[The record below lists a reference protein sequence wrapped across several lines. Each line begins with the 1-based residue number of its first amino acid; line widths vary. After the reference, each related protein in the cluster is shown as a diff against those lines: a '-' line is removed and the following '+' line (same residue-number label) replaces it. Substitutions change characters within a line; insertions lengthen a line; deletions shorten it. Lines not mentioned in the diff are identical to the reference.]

1 MIGKMEIYIRID
13 SDDDGYCGWWSFD
26 INDESYLVDGR
37 ALWTTSKFMGEEYT
51 RGTACTSVKQ
61 TKSEAKLARANAHS
75 NGIVDPKVS
84 FWRQVGNKLVQTKF
98 TLDNKIKKIP
108 NPIVLKDKDVFEP
121 PRLR

>member
-37 ALWTTSKFMGEEYT
+37 ALWTTSKFTGEEYT

-61 TKSEAKLARANAHS
+61 AKSEAKLARANARS

-84 FWRQVGNKLVQTKF
+84 FWRHVGNKLVQTKF